1 MKNFLRKKISVLFV
15 FSVLSILL
23 CLGIMIFDFKTINDP
38 FGYGL
43 IAMTVGIVL
52 GLFGIL
58 LDFIL
63 SLVIK
68 NKIALNI
75 TELILVVFFLFAVWP
90 E

>member
-1 MKNFLRKKISVLFV
+1 MKDFLRKKISVLFI
-15 FSVLSILL
+15 FSILSILL
-23 CLGIMIFDFKTINDP
+23 CLTIMIFDFKSVNDP

-43 IAMTVGIVL
+43 IAMTVGIGL

-58 LDFIL
+58 VDFIL
-63 SLVIK
+63 SLIIK

-75 TELILVVFFLFAVWP
+75 TELIIVTLFLWSVWP